1 MVNYFQSLLET
12 TLFIIKSN
20 TTTWKIAK
28 CFLNLSS
35 STLYNLYFLIQKL
48 EIILL
53 EKWKSCKNSLLPYF
67 S

>member
-53 EKWKSCKNSLLPYF
+53 EK
-67 S
+67 